1 MNNQIDITDKKVN
14 PLVDEG
20 RIGMDIF
27 SGAGGLSLGA
37 EMAGITV
44 RYAIEI
50 NKSAAYT
57 YKKNHPETSVLC
69 EDITKLYNRQN
80 EMRAV

>member
-37 EMAGITV
+37 
-44 RYAIEI
+44 
-50 NKSAAYT
+50 
-57 YKKNHPETSVLC
+57 
-69 EDITKLYNRQN
+69 
-80 EMRAV
+80 